1 MTTPIGNGDPLFA
14 LASMLVERDS
24 LRIAIED
31 QNLRA
36 ARDEQRRALEQEV
49 ELLHEAADHV
59 RVGALVSGGITVVGA
74 GTSAYL
80 RGLTPANRA
89 AAREIDAATKG
100 ADGFTELAKPAGAL
114 FGDAARADAEAD
126 AKQAAAR
133 GSDAAA
139 RAEDARR
146 HRERVEGVL
155 ERSLDTLDQ
164 TLESDSQG
172 NLAIIANV

>member
-1 MTTPIGNGDPLFA
+1 MTTPIGGGDPLFA

-36 ARDEQRRALEQEV
+36 AREEQRRALEREV
-49 ELLHEAADHV
+49 ELMHEAADHV

-80 RGLTPANRA
+80 RGLTPTDRVA
-89 AAREIDAATKG
+89 AKEIKAMICG
-100 ADGFTELAKPAGAL
+100 ADGFAERAKSAGAL
-114 FGDAARADAEAD
+114 FGEAARADGEAD

-139 RAEDARR
+139 RAEEALS
-146 HRERVEGVL
+146 HRERVERVL

-164 TLESDSQG
+164 TLEADSQG